1 MVRPPPRERAPL
13 PAKSSRKAKEAAPVV
28 MTYKSMAKCMA
39 AALLNCQQ
47 FKRAKAAK
55 GQGKKR
61 LKLTPEEK
69 LRRRVAREAAAMAR
83 KTAKVRAYEDARDA
97 RRAAKGPIKNPGK
110 YRKDKGFWSKDAKA
124 KRSTDWGNDAVNRAA
139 RKQKRID
146 SYNKPENVARR
157 ATFKAQT
164 QRLDAV
170 TAATSG

>member
-1 MVRPPPRERAPL
+1 
-13 PAKSSRKAKEAAPVV
+13 
-28 MTYKSMAKCMA
+28 MAKCMA

-61 LKLTPEEK
+61 VKLTPEEK
-69 LRRRVAREAAAMAR
+69 LRRLIPRQAAAMAR
-83 KTAKVRAYEDARDA
+83 RTAKVRAYEDARDA

-139 RKQKRID
+139 RKQKIID